1 MENNSRGS
9 SHDKSMSNR
18 LEVNIAGVTL
28 KNPVIT
34 ASGTFN
40 SGREYSQFFD
50 LNKLG
55 AITVKG
61 VSHEPWAG
69 NPPPR
74 TAETYGGMLNAVGLQ
89 NPGAQAFIKEDLPFM
104 RQFDTKVIV
113 NLCGKTTEEYIN
125 VIRDFEGIDIDLFE
139 LNISCPNIKAGGM
152 AMGTDPKMTEFIT
165 REVKKYTATPVVVK
179 LSPNVTDIVSIAKAA
194 EAGGADG
201 ISLINTLLGM
211 KIDIHKKKPVLGNVF
226 GGLSGPGIKP
236 VAVRMVY
243 QVSRAVSIPII
254 GMGGVATWEDAIEFI
269 MAGATAVAVGMANFA
284 NPLATMEIL
293 DGINAYMDKCD
304 IKNIGDIKLI

>member
-1 MENNSRGS
+1 MHNLS
-9 SHDKSMSNR
+9 
-18 LEVNIAGVTL
+18 VNIAGVTL
-28 KNPVIT
+28 KNPVVT

-40 SGREYSQFFD
+40 SGKEYSQFLD
-50 LNKLG
+50 LNRLG

-69 NPPPR
+69 NPPSR

-89 NPGAQAFIKEDLPFM
+89 NPGAKEFIADDLPFL
-104 RQFDTKVIV
+104 RKFDTKVIV
-113 NLCGKTTEEYIN
+113 NLCGKTVEDYVAVTQ
-125 VIRDFEGIDIDLFE
+125 DFAGVQGVDLFE

-152 AMGTDPKMTEFIT
+152 AMGTDPKMTEQIT
-165 REVKKYTATPVVVK
+165 REIKRHTNVPLIVK
-179 LSPNVTDIVSIAKAA
+179 LSPNVTDIASIAKAA

-211 KIDIHKKKPVLGNVF
+211 KIDIKKRRPILGNKI
-226 GGLSGPGIKP
+226 GGLSGPAIKP

-243 QVSRAVSIPII
+243 QVAKAVNIPII
-254 GMGGVATWEDAIEFI
+254 GMGGITTGEDAIEFI

-293 DGINAYMDKCD
+293 DGISEFMHTHG
-304 IKNIGDIKLI
+304 IKNLDEIRGCIE